1 MGGSALQP
9 VQRREFSHR
18 QGERVHIHKL
28 ADNGIVI
35 ELGQQEL
42 EQYALGGVSK
52 DMFRQLFAISLSE
65 LQEIRSLQ
73 SAEMSGYLFHAG
85 IGGGANI
92 LEAERKLS
100 QEMDKLY
107 KPRGKVQHTAKL
119 LQAIE
124 HLRTRVSES
133 KTYVSRYNETVT
145 SILEIQERLN
155 LLEQDRTRDAE
166 DLLLLRKRRTF
177 VRLGWNGVRPDWN

>member
-1 MGGSALQP
+1 SGEGVHGGELRFLDKEGVPWVIRRYSRSREGHSATG
-9 VQRREFSHR
+9 R
-18 QGERVHIHKL
+18 GERVHIHKL
-28 ADNGIVI
+28 ADNGSVI

-42 EQYALGGVSK
+42 EQYALGGVSR

-119 LQAIE
+119 LQSIE
-124 HLRTRVSES
+124 HLRTQVSES
-133 KTYVSRYNETVT
+133 KMYVSRY
-145 SILEIQERLN
+145 
-155 LLEQDRTRDAE
+155 
-166 DLLLLRKRRTF
+166 
-177 VRLGWNGVRPDWN
+177 